1 MSNFENLCSASV
13 DRRRGV
19 SKFQFANE
27 ETKRPRKHTQSTALQ
42 TPERRSTDA
51 QRFNLFGKRV
61 IMEENQ
67 AQIDIA
73 GLMSGVYILTLR
85 HNGNIY
91 TNKIIIE

>member
-1 MSNFENLCSASV
+1 MTKHAKFHRIWHGKFDICQTLKISV
-13 DRRRGV
+13 R
-19 SKFQFANE
+19 
-27 ETKRPRKHTQSTALQ
+27 
-42 TPERRSTDA
+42 RRSTDA
-51 QRFNLFGKRV
+51 QRFNLLGKRV

-73 GLMSGVYILTLR
+73 GLMSGVYILTVR